1 MNIYAWIGI
10 VIIGIATV
18 LPLLKKEN
26 RSRWKIFQ
34 AVWTLFVL
42 SLTVIAIKVMNINL
56 FTAIIIA
63 TIAIFLSERSVYT
76 KKGLI
81 ALLVIIIFLGGTS
94 YYIFRDDLEYVES
107 FLEGNPETTSL
118 YVTRNGEDVIKYQ
131 VEQQRPLASVVK
143 IVIAV
148 EYAYQVAE
156 GKINKEEKISLLEL
170 DKFYLE
176 GTDGDAHPSW
186 LRYIETEGFIEDES
200 VSLHQVA
207 KGMITYSSNANTEY
221 LMDLLGLEN
230 INKRIQNL
238 ELKKHGSIYPLSS
251 ALLISE
257 YTNNKSSE
265 KIYEMSDEEYQRSA
279 LDIHRQLKLGNNS
292 LKEEAGNLPL
302 KLQKVWSNRLTRA
315 TASDYQKLMF
325 IINQG
330 DVFSADIQTTIRSLM
345 EWPMELHESNRKK
358 YHHFGAKGGST
369 AYILNQAMYI
379 EDKSNNKMELILFT
393 NKLSLLESIKLNQN
407 IDGFLLKLSNNQ
419 TYLQDVKEK
428 LIYN

>member
-26 RSRWKIFQ
+26 QSRWKIFQ

-42 SLTVIAIKVMNINL
+42 SLTVIAIIVFKINL

-63 TIAIFLSERSVYT
+63 TIAILLSERSIYT

-81 ALLVIIIFLGGTS
+81 ALLFIALLLGGTS

-107 FLEGNPETTSL
+107 FLEKNPETTSL
-118 YVTRNGEDVIKYQ
+118 YVSKNGEDMIKYQ
-131 VEQQRPLASVVK
+131 VEQARPLASVVK

-148 EYAYQVAE
+148 EYAHQVAE
-156 GKINKEEKISLLEL
+156 GKINEEEKISLLEL

-186 LRYIETEGFIEDES
+186 LRDMETAGFIEDES

-221 LMDLLGLEN
+221 LMGLLGLEN
-230 INKRIQNL
+230 INERVQSL
-238 ELKKHGSIYPLSS
+238 GLKNHESIYPLSS

-257 YTNNKSSE
+257 YTDNNSPE
-265 KIYEMSDEEYQRSA
+265 ELYEMSDQEYQRAA
-279 LDIHRQLKLGNNS
+279 LDIHKELKLGNNS
-292 LKEEAGNLPL
+292 LKEEASNLSL
-302 KLQKVWSNRLTRA
+302 KLQKVWSNRMTRA

-325 IINQG
+325 DINQG
-330 DVFSADIQTTIRSLM
+330 DVFSADIQAVIRSLM
-345 EWPMELHESNRKK
+345 EWPMELYESNRDK
-358 YHHFGAKGGST
+358 YNHFGAKGGST
-369 AYILNQAMYI
+369 AYILNQAIYI
-379 EDKSNNKMELILFT
+379 EDTSNNKMELILFT
-393 NKLSLLESIKLNQN
+393 DDLSLLESIKLNQN
-407 IDGFLLKLSNNQ
+407 IDGFLLELSKDQ